1 MYIRKDLL
9 KDSLQSRWKGPY
21 QVLLT
26 SSCAAKLKATD
37 SWLRISQ
44 LKMAPVPGWSV
55 KRPADLKLTLKQY
68 FDNKK
73 TAMPGQDD
81 DDIGN
86 RWLSQDAGPD
96 L

>member
-1 MYIRKDLL
+1 
-9 KDSLQSRWKGPY
+9 
-21 QVLLT
+21 
-26 SSCAAKLKATD
+26 
-37 SWLRISQ
+37 
-44 LKMAPVPGWSV
+44 MAPVPGWSV